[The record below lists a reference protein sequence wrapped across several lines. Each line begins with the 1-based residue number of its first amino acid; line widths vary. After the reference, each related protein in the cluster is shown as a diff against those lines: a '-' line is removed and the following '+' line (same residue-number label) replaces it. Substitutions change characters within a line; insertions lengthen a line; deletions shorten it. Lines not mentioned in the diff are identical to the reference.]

1 MSAINAALDQIDR
14 VAEDADLAAP
24 RRDNGLLE
32 LEALGE
38 AILLPDGKRIYPPRL
53 HGQPID
59 ELACALLDIDN
70 PAESTFLRLTGP
82 PGAGKSQLA
91 RCIAYRLW
99 QARGREVECRCGVP
113 FYGFVEM
120 SGGPSSDEYLFRHE
134 FVPAADDAGT
144 VRLVD
149 SAFVQAMR
157 EGWVVMIDEVN
168 TIRDVA
174 LLSANSCFDG
184 RLTLYLPAT
193 GESVVARPGFACLLA
208 YNPGLVGGV
217 ATDIPDAWHSRFPA
231 TLEVTSN
238 WPALAE
244 LGAPRQLVAEAAAL
258 DRQRITGEDGLCW
271 TPQFRDI
278 EALWRMID
286 RVGERAALAFFVSN
300 LLEQVQ
306 AGKVQDAE
314 AAAVCR
320 MLDQAGYARL
330 KVLATGRV
338 PNVHGYPR
346 AVTA

>member
-1 MSAINAALDQIDR
+1 MRSR
-14 VAEDADLAAP
+14 
-24 RRDNGLLE
+24 
-32 LEALGE
+32 
-38 AILLPDGKRIYPPRL
+38 
-53 HGQPID
+53 
-59 ELACALLDIDN
+59 
-70 PAESTFLRLTGP
+70 
-82 PGAGKSQLA
+82 
-91 RCIAYRLW
+91 YRLW
-99 QARGREVECRCGVP
+99 RGRGREVQSRLGVP
-113 FYGFVEM
+113 FYGYVEI

-144 VRLVD
+144 VRRVD
-149 SAFVQAMR
+149 SAFVRAMR

-174 LLSANSCFDG
+174 LLSINACLDG

-193 GESVVARPGFACLLA
+193 GDTVIAKPGFACLLA
-208 YNPGLVGGV
+208 YNPGLVAGA

-238 WPALAE
+238 WPALGE

-258 DRQRITGEDGLCW
+258 DRQRIAGEDGLIW

-306 AGKVQDAE
+306 AGKTQDAE

-320 MLDQAGYARL
+320 MLDQAGYAHL
-330 KVLATGRV
+330 KVSATGRV
-338 PNVHGYPR
+338 PNLHGYPR
-346 AVTA
+346 AVTS